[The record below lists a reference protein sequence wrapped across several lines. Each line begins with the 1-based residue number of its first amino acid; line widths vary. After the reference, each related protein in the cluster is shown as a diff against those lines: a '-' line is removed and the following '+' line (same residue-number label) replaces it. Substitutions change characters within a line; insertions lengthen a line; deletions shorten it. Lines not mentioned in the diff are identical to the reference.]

1 MQAVMDQ
8 KSAFAER
15 LARISSGQQFEHS
28 DIPGKQTHQAY
39 NRKYAAQ
46 NRKGRMA
53 PRDKM
58 MIGVALLSGALS
70 VLAGK
75 IGYAVATHMSGLP
88 KAVYTLEGRG
98 VFVLA
103 LMVAMALTAILHL
116 STKGRLQALVLGCL
130 LAHFGVTAMAQANP
144 ALQAALTPATQQSQE

>member
-1 MQAVMDQ
+1 MDQ

-46 NRKGRMA
+46 NKKGRMA

-58 MIGVALLSGALS
+58 MIGVA
-70 VLAGK
+70 
-75 IGYAVATHMSGLP
+75 
-88 KAVYTLEGRG
+88 R
-98 VFVLA
+98 
-103 LMVAMALTAILHL
+103 
-116 STKGRLQALVLGCL
+116 
-130 LAHFGVTAMAQANP
+130 
-144 ALQAALTPATQQSQE
+144 